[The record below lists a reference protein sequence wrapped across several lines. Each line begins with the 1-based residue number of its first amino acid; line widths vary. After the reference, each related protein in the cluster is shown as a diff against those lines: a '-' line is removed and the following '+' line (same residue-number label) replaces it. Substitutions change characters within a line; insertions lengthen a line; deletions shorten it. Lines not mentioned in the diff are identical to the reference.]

1 MEKIYQVALLL
12 SAGIMAVGTVLC
24 QVVPSWL
31 IGLFATSQE
40 TLAAGTIALRIIS
53 AGFLVS
59 SVSVISSGALEGL
72 GKGGPSL
79 MISLLRYV
87 FVMIPASFVL
97 SRMFGAVGVW
107 YGFWVTEAVTAVASY
122 MIYRRELNQ

>member
-24 QVVPSWL
+24 QAVPSWL

-59 SVSVISSGALEGL
+59 SVSVISSGALVGL

-97 SRMFGAVGVW
+97 SRMFGAVGV
-107 YGFWVTEAVTAVASY
+107 
-122 MIYRRELNQ
+122 

>member
-97 SRMFGAVGVW
+97 SRMFGAVGV
-107 YGFWVTEAVTAVASY
+107 
-122 MIYRRELNQ
+122 